1 MEANGLAIAPLLVS
15 ASHETKLKY
24 LEPMTRP
31 LEGDA
36 KPIIAAYCVTEP
48 GAGSDVAGLKTKAVK
63 VDGGWRLSGS
73 KMWITNGGVLFCL
86 ISFSDDGTTDIF
98 FGASRSLSS
107 QELRHGSSFSPK
119 PTWTSLLPR
128 G

>member
-73 KMWITNGGVLFCL
+73 KMW
-86 ISFSDDGTTDIF
+86 
-98 FGASRSLSS
+98 
-107 QELRHGSSFSPK
+107 
-119 PTWTSLLPR
+119 
-128 G
+128 